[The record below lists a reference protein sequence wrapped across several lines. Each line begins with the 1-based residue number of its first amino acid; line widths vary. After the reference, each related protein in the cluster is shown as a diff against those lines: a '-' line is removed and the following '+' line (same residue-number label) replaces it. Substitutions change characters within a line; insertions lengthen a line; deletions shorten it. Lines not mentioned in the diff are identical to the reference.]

1 MSSAALA
8 MGIQEVEVVESAG
21 NEKMIGIF
29 IALL

>member
-1 MSSAALA
+1 